1 MYLFLSSLTLQF
13 SGLHLISK
21 RYSINA
27 LSAVFLLLGTL
38 LATVILT
45 AKMEV

>member
-1 MYLFLSSLTLQF
+1 MYLFLSTLTLQF
-13 SGLHLISK
+13 SGLNLISK

-27 LSAVFLLLGTL
+27 LSAVFFLLGTL

-45 AKMEV
+45 AKNEV